1 MKTNSKIFGRSNVSQ
16 DNRTAHGKEKG
27 GINMVNGKQMSHD
40 AEVTNKE
47 ENKMKTVK
55 GKLRYFK
62 EMTIMVGHAFKAGWN
77 DEDFDAESFVEERG
91 FDTLLMEEEEDVK
104 AAEDTSK
111 AAKREKELK
120 DFYASLDEDI
130 EPKKTEVEPPVK
142 EEESVVVEETAV
154 DETPQ
159 KPEEAPEV
167 GKVHPIPM
175 KGSKLFNHVGKF
187 GSEGIR
193 RVKGGYQRVKGKV
206 LGLAAKSSFRKNIL
220 ANAKMLSAGILAM
233 YSGLILSIESIYIF
247 GLLTMILSL
256 RVVLPVVIVLG
267 LIELF
272 VFGLGKYN
280 SFIVRETLSSLKG
293 MFAKENREEEA
304 NA

>member
-16 DNRTAHGKEKG
+16 SVSEGNSTARGKEKG

-40 AEVTNKE
+40 AEFNNKE

-91 FDTLLMEEEEDVK
+91 FDTLLMEEEDVK

-111 AAKREKELK
+111 AAKREKERK
-120 DFYASLDEDI
+120 DFLDSIGEAS
-130 EPKKTEVEPPVK
+130 EPKKSEVETPVK
-142 EEESVVVEETAV
+142 EEESDVKETTVEETTKTE
-154 DETPQ
+154 ETPEVTENVEVTE
-159 KPEEAPEV
+159 EEAPEV
-167 GKVHPIPM
+167 DRVRPIPM
-175 KGSKLFNHVGKF
+175 KASKLFNHVGKF

-206 LGLAAKSSFRKNIL
+206 LGLAKSGFKRNIL
-220 ANAKMLSAGILAM
+220 GNLKMLGTGVLAM
-233 YSGLILSIESIYIF
+233 YAGLTLGVESVYIF

-272 VFGLGKYN
+272 FL
-280 SFIVRETLSSLKG
+280 
-293 MFAKENREEEA
+293 ANREEEA